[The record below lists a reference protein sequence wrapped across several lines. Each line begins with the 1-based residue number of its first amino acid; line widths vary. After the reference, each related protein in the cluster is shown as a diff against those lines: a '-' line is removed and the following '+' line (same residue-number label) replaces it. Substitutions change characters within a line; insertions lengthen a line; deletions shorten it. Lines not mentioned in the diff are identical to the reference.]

1 MWFVLRVVLF
11 EALCVIW
18 FSGIV
23 AMSCC
28 VLCTVYCVY
37 LMSHTADWESTK
49 VHGYRLTHIQWP
61 GVAQVHKYNTSTQ
74 VHKYTEIGFHTHSG
88 WGCTG
93 VKYGTGSVAHNKSTQ
108 VHGDMLSHTR

>member
-1 MWFVLRVVLF
+1 MCDVVF
-11 EALCVIW
+11 RD
-18 FSGIV
+18 
-23 AMSCC
+23 CC
-28 VLCTVYCVY
+28 YVSLCTVYCMY
-37 LMSHTADWESTK
+37 LLSHTADWESTK

-74 VHKYTEIGFHTHSG
+74 VHEYTEIGFHTHSG
-88 WGCTG
+88 RGCTG